1 MGGRAWLRL
10 PAALEHAVGA
20 NARVS
25 ALLGGGASRRASAAQ
40 LADLAQRWLRDADA
54 RRAKTDEGAAW
65 AVRNAA
71 GAHFLDDLIESYW
84 EVVREPC
91 GEGLV
96 GKRFPWSFEA
106 TCRGE
111 RWCRT
116 PAKKIRPHWAQ

>member
-1 MGGRAWLRL
+1 MPSERMR
-10 PAALEHAVGA
+10 EF
-20 NARVS
+20 
-25 ALLGGGASRRASAAQ
+25 RRFSVEVPRDASAAQ

-65 AVRNAA
+65 AVRNASPA
-71 GAHFLDDLIESYW
+71 QFLDDLIESYW
-84 EVVREPC
+84 EVVREPY

-96 GKRFPWSFEA
+96 GKKFPWSFEA
-106 TCRGE
+106 TCRADGGE